1 MKKLK
6 LTKARQECFLQTLA
20 ETGSVI
26 NAVRIAGTSR
36 TRVYELR
43 KVDPAFAAAWAE
55 AEDIAVDQL
64 EDEARRRAVEGV
76 PEPLV
81 RAGKLVLDNNGQPI
95 TVRRYSDSLLTTLIK
110 ARRPPRRERSK
121 PFPLVLQSA
130 ADAQNAIVSIAAAVP
145 EGRITPT
152 EAGELLRFVEIYL
165 KALDAQT
172 ALQKTSKVIT
182 IEEENAARES
192 VIALIDEISQ
202 RLNASDLADGSPNGW
217 GGSTD

>member
-43 KVDPAFAAAWAE
+43 KVDPAFAAAWSE

-95 TVRRYSDSLLTTLIK
+95 TVRRYSDSLLM
-110 ARRPPRRERSK
+110 
-121 PFPLVLQSA
+121 
-130 ADAQNAIVSIAAAVP
+130 AVRP
-145 EGRITPT
+145 EGANHQWR
-152 EAGELLRFVEIYL
+152 RV
-165 KALDAQT
+165 
-172 ALQKTSKVIT
+172 
-182 IEEENAARES
+182 
-192 VIALIDEISQ
+192 
-202 RLNASDLADGSPNGW
+202 SPG
-217 GGSTD
+217 

>member
-26 NAVRIAGTSR
+26 NAVRVAGTSR

-55 AEDIAVDQL
+55 AEDMAIDQL

-130 ADAQNAIVSIAAAVP
+130 ADARNAIASIAAAVP

-172 ALQKTSKVIT
+172 ALQKTSEVIT
-182 IEEENAARES
+182 VEELNAARAS
-192 VIALIDEISQ
+192 VIARIDEISQ
-202 RLNASDLADGSPNGW
+202 RLNASELADGSPNGS

>member
-1 MKKLK
+1 M
-6 LTKARQECFLQTLA
+6 
-20 ETGSVI
+20 
-26 NAVRIAGTSR
+26 
-36 TRVYELR
+36 
-43 KVDPAFAAAWAE
+43 
-55 AEDIAVDQL
+55 
-64 EDEARRRAVEGV
+64 
-76 PEPLV
+76 
-81 RAGKLVLDNNGQPI
+81 
-95 TVRRYSDSLLTTLIK
+95 
-110 ARRPPRRERSK
+110 
-121 PFPLVLQSA
+121 LQSA
-130 ADAQNAIVSIAAAVP
+130 ADARNAIASIAAAVP